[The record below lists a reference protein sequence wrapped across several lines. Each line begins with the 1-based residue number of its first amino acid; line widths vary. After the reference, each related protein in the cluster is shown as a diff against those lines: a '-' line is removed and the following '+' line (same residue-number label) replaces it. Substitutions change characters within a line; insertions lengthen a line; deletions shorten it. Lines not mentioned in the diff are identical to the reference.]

1 MTWLRDDV
9 RLFQAG
15 AEFVQN
21 VMKNVSSSTDAA
33 STAQSSDLVLE
44 AIVENLKIKQEL
56 FAGLDK
62 VAPA

>member
-1 MTWLRDDV
+1 VTWLRDDV

-44 AIVENLKIKQEL
+44 AIVENLKIKQDL